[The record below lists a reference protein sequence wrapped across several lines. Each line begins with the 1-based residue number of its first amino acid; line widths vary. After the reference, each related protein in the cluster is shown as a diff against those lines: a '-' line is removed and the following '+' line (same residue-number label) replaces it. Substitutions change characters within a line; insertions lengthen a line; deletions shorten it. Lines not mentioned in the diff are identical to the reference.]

1 MESIT
6 LSFGEIVDNR
16 LQRMNP
22 GSFDDLPCIGLEQ
35 LQSDSFNVL
44 GLDNESAASSQ
55 KLAIEKG
62 DVLFSRRRVYQRKVG
77 IAPTNGVISTDCMV
91 LRPKANT
98 MIGPLL
104 PFFIRSDAVMNEA
117 IRHSAGSLSP
127 RVNWSWMK
135 DIKFT
140 IPVFEE
146 QKQYADLLW
155 KTEHLIE
162 LYKTRLNIYS
172 ELVKSRFIE
181 LFGDVKI
188 NNKKWE
194 SKTISE
200 FGSIRLGKMLDS
212 RKQEGKNQYKYLAN
226 HNVQWF
232 HFDFNNISTMG
243 FDPEELDEYALHDGD
258 ILICEGGEVGRC
270 AVWHNELK
278 DCYYQKALHRLRCN
292 SSVNPDYIAF
302 LFYMMS
308 SNGVFRVHTTT
319 STIAHLTGI
328 RLKKI
333 HFLIPPIEIQNQFAL
348 FVKQVDKSKFA
359 LQNAIEDLKML
370 QKSIS
375 NQIFGLGGDSDE

>member
-1 MESIT
+1 MKSVT
-6 LSFGEIVDNR
+6 LPLKEIVENH

-44 GLDNESAASSQ
+44 DLNDESTASSQ

-77 IAPTNGVISTDCMV
+77 IAPTKGVISTDCMV
-91 LRPKANT
+91 LRPKANI
-98 MIGPLL
+98 MAGSLL

-162 LYKTRLNIYS
+162 LYKARMDVYS

-181 LFGDVKI
+181 LFGKCEKI
-188 NNKKWE
+188 PLIE
-194 SKTISE
+194 V
-200 FGSIRLGKMLDS
+200 
-212 RKQEGKNQYKYLAN
+212 AN
-226 HNVQWF
+226 
-232 HFDFNNISTMG
+232 ITMG
-243 FDPEELDEYALHDGD
+243 QSPESSTYNEEGIGVPFYQGKTEFTDLYITKKTYCSEPKKMAKSMDLLMSVRAPVGAVNITKEDCCIGRGLAAISPKNDVTDLYFLFVALHM
-258 ILICEGGEVGRC
+258 IE
-270 AVWHNELK
+270 NEIADMGTGSTFKAINKADMERITVPNANYPDQLK
-278 DCYYQKALHRLRCN
+278 
-292 SSVNPDYIAF
+292 F
-302 LFYMMS
+302 
-308 SNGVFRVHTTT
+308 SNF
-319 STIAHLTGI
+319 
-328 RLKKI
+328 
-333 HFLIPPIEIQNQFAL
+333 FQ
-348 FVKQVDKSKFA
+348 QVDKSKSA
-359 LQNAIEDLKML
+359 LQTVVDDLKML
-370 QKSIS
+370 QRSIS
-375 NQIFGLGGDSDE
+375 DQIFEVGGEADE